1 MSGESIVIPTIPFLI
16 LVHCVLF
23 FLVLVKRFVNFIDLL
38 ICGAWV
44 AQSNV
49 QLLVSAQVMILLL
62 RGFEPHTELCNDMRS
77 LLEIFSLPPSA
88 PLLHMRILSLSLK

>member
-23 FLVLVKRFVNFIDLL
+23 FLVLLKRFVNFIDLFL

-44 AQSNV
+44 AQSV
-49 QLLVSAQVMILLL
+49 KRPTL
-62 RGFEPHTELCNDMRS
+62 GFSSSHDLIAS
-77 LLEIFSLPPSA
+77 WV
-88 PLLHMRILSLSLK
+88 